1 MMFGF
6 SQKSSRR
13 GGADAAAQTLN
24 EQSFLQQHFLID
36 GKQKKKKSYSP
47 FLCDQNRKKTSFL
60 NRSFS
65 MDPKATTVHF

>member
-36 GKQKKKKSYSP
+36 GKQKKK
-47 FLCDQNRKKTSFL
+47 NRTLLFYVIKIEKKLLS
-60 NRSFS
+60 
-65 MDPKATTVHF
+65 